1 MKEGVNYLEEG
12 IVVKKA
18 EKRPQTQELNGQ
30 VITGRMTRE

>member
-18 EKRPQTQELNGQ
+18 EKRPQTQE
-30 VITGRMTRE
+30 